1 MNKVVINGFG
11 RIGRLVF
18 RLLVNDPAFEIVGI
32 NDLSDPESLAYLLK
46 YDSAHRNFMVND
58 ITHDE
63 KNIIING
70 QKIPVFAEADASNC
84 PWKELNVDLVY
95 ECSGFYTTTEK
106 ANKHIQ
112 AGAKKVI
119 ISAPGD
125 AEMKTIV
132 YSVNEK
138 ELDGSEAI
146 ISSASCTTNCLA
158 PVLNIVH
165 NEYTVKKGLMATIH
179 AYTNDQST
187 LDVAHKKGI
196 KARRGRAAAAN
207 IVPTSTG
214 AAKAIGLVIK
224 DLKGKLDG
232 VAYRVPTITGSVVD
246 LTVELGKEVTKE
258 QINELLKSKQTTSM
272 LVTDDP
278 IVSSDVIGSFYGA
291 VVDSLSTSVLT
302 TDNGQLVKI
311 VMWYDNEMGYTA
323 QMIRTSKYWLR
334 VSNLS

>member
-258 QINELLKSKQTTSM
+258 QINELLKNKQTTSM

>member
-1 MNKVVINGFG
+1 MNRVVINGFG

-58 ITHDE
+58 ITYDE

-70 QKIPVFAEADASNC
+70 QKIPVFAESDASNC

-138 ELDGSEAI
+138 ELDGSESI

-158 PVLNIVH
+158 PVLNIIH
-165 NEYTVKKGLMATIH
+165 NEYIVKKGLMATIH